1 MVWACVDNL
10 MYLAE
15 KSHEL
20 PIIKGAVQLL
30 TKEVVNEWGSSD
42 LDNTVKLALKELEFL
57 LFEFC

>member
-1 MVWACVDNL
+1 

-20 PIIKGAVQLL
+20 SIIKGAVQLL
-30 TKEVVNEWGSSD
+30 TKEIVNEWGSSD
-42 LDNTVKLALKELEFL
+42 LDNTVKSALKELEFL

>member
-1 MVWACVDNL
+1 MVWACVDSL
-10 MYLAE
+10 WYLAE

-42 LDNTVKLALKELEFL
+42 LDNTVKSALKELEFL

>member
-1 MVWACVDNL
+1 VVWACVDSL
-10 MYLAE
+10 LYLAE

-20 PIIKGAVQLL
+20 SIIKGAVQLL

-42 LDNTVKLALKELEFL
+42 LDNTVKSALKELEFL